1 MTAIA
6 GHEDGAG
13 SEAPETLRVVLG
25 LGNPGER
32 YVGTRHN
39 VGFRV
44 VEELARRR
52 GESLA
57 ERECNALTAA
67 IETPAGQDAA
77 ASSMLLAAPQTYMN
91 RSGYAARCL
100 QERRD
105 VAAEDF
111 LVVYD
116 EIHLPLGTLRL
127 RRRGSPAGHRGMEAV
142 LENLGTDRVPRLRL
156 GVGGPDGP
164 PTGGEDLVAF
174 VLEPFTG
181 DELERAEAMIQRAAD
196 ACEAWAGGGVE
207 VAMQRFNGPLPVD

>member
-6 GHEDGAG
+6 GHEDDAG
-13 SEAPETLRVVLG
+13 SEALEPPRVVLG

-32 YVGTRHN
+32 YDGTRHN

-57 ERECNALTAA
+57 ERECNALIAA
-67 IETPAGQDAA
+67 VETPAGQDEVAP
-77 ASSMLLAAPQTYMN
+77 SMLLAAPQTYMN

-127 RRRGSPAGHRGMEAV
+127 RRRGSPAGHRGMESV
-142 LENLGTDRVPRLRL
+142 LESLGTDRVPRLRL
-156 GVGGPDGP
+156 GVGGTDGP
-164 PTGGEDLVAF
+164 PAGGEDLVAF
-174 VLEPFTG
+174 VLEPFTD
-181 DELERAEAMIQRAAD
+181 DELERAEAMVQRAAD
-196 ACEAWAGGGVE
+196 ACEAWAAGGVE
-207 VAMQRFNGPLPVD
+207 ITMQRFNGPLPGD